1 MTLWR
6 LFNSL
11 ITLADLHYQT
21 PINFQEY
28 AKKLNMNFKWRTID
42 RSWAHG
48 DILISGFK
56 KRIHNILKDSKL
68 PNNPAQ
74 IKKFLN
80 WIESNV
86 LSFDNSLPHSGA
98 TGLYIFSFKKQ
109 SSRSTV

>member
-42 RSWAHG
+42 RS
-48 DILISGFK
+48 
-56 KRIHNILKDSKL
+56 
-68 PNNPAQ
+68 
-74 IKKFLN
+74 
-80 WIESNV
+80 
-86 LSFDNSLPHSGA
+86 
-98 TGLYIFSFKKQ
+98 
-109 SSRSTV
+109 